1 MKFLSFFRRQP
12 EKQQKPPLVTVV
24 TPNWPDDEL
33 LTAFPGGRKPAVIF
47 DPDNMQIALDYCS
60 PGEPVRGIFIE
71 TPITLGDLRTILEKK
86 VAPMFI
92 VLSFQP
98 ENKKLQ
104 KIHLESMKKYLH
116 FCLEYHAEKT
126 CVSSRSDL
134 HK

>member
-1 MKFLSFFRRQP
+1 
-12 EKQQKPPLVTVV
+12 
-24 TPNWPDDEL
+24 
-33 LTAFPGGRKPAVIF
+33 
-47 DPDNMQIALDYCS
+47 
-60 PGEPVRGIFIE
+60 
-71 TPITLGDLRTILEKK
+71 
-86 VAPMFI
+86 MFI